1 MDTKKGLEK
10 KKEEEE
16 EKGPLGWLGGGGSI
30 KINYPL
36 KIKILQRHANR
47 KRM

>member
-16 EKGPLGWLGGGGSI
+16 EKGPLGWLGGGGLH
-30 KINYPL
+30 KNKLPL
-36 KIKILQRHANR
+36 KNKDFTKACQ
-47 KRM
+47 

>member
-16 EKGPLGWLGGGGSI
+16 EKGPLGWLGEGLH
-30 KINYPL
+30 KNKLPL
-36 KIKILQRHANR
+36 KNKDFTKACQ
-47 KRM
+47 